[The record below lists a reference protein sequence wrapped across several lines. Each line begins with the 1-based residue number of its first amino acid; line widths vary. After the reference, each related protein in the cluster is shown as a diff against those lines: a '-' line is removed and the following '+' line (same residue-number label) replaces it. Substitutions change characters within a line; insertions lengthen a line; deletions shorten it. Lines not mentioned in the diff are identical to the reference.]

1 MCPQNWP
8 LTQALE
14 RELQHLEEQN
24 LLRTLTTVE
33 AIDGVTV
40 RVQGRDVVSWCT
52 NDYLGLSVHPQVIEA
67 AGAAA
72 RRWGVGARASRLLAG
87 TTALHTQLEERL
99 AEFFHADAA
108 LVYPSGYLAN
118 LGTLST
124 LLGPNDV
131 VVIDRL
137 AHASLVD
144 ACRLSR
150 ARLRVFSHNDPDHL
164 AAVLARETTA
174 RPPPGAGRRR
184 VVVVTEGLFS
194 MNGDYAPLEALRE
207 VTRRSEALLY
217 VDDAH
222 GAFASGATG
231 RGTPE
236 LQGVAHGDF
245 LYIGTLGKALGCQ
258 GGFVVGARAF
268 ITLLHNRARP
278 FLYSTALACPVV
290 GAALAALQLVQEDPA
305 PRARLAALVARW
317 RARYPAGAV
326 QSYIVPVLLGSASRA
341 VEAAQRLWQRGHFA
355 PAIRPPTVPRGTARL
370 RVSLSAL
377 HTDSHLDRLCEAL
390 EDVGVTP

>member
-1 MCPQNWP
+1 M
-8 LTQALE
+8 
-14 RELQHLEEQN
+14 
-24 LLRTLTTVE
+24 LRTLTTVE

-67 AGAAA
+67 ASAAA
-72 RRWGVGARASRLLAG
+72 RRWGVGARASRLLGG

-124 LLGPNDV
+124 LLGPEDV

-174 RPPPGAGRRR
+174 RRR
-184 VVVVTEGLFS
+184 VVVTEGLFS
-194 MNGDYAPLEALRE
+194 MNGDYAPLQALRE
-207 VTRRSEALLY
+207 ITRRAEALLY

-305 PRARLAALVARW
+305 PRARVAALVARW
-317 RARYPAGAV
+317 HARYPAGAV

-341 VEAAQRLWQRGHFA
+341 VDAAQRLWQRGHFA

-377 HTDSHLDRLCEAL
+377 PAEAPLDRLCEAL
-390 EDVGVTP
+390 EALGVTP